1 MQKMKRLEKMVID
14 FLRVNDVATT
24 SQIFDYVKSQITAR
38 RNADYTKQELGNN
51 LIKWCVKVDMTD
63 EWHRTSQHKRKVLL
77 WKLRDEYEV

>member
-1 MQKMKRLEKMVID
+1 MVID

-24 SQIFDYVKSQITAR
+24 SQIFDYVKGQITSR

-63 EWHRTSQHKRKVLL
+63 ERHMTSQHKRKVVL
-77 WKLRDEYEV
+77 WKLRDDYEV

>member
-51 LIKWCVKVDMTD
+51 LIKWCIKVDMTD
-63 EWHRTSQHKRKVLL
+63 ERHITNGNKRKVVV
-77 WKLRDEYEV
+77 WKLRDDYD